1 MTVRELLKTMEKQ
14 AEIQEL
20 MDEEVKLMIS
30 KEIWNLMI
38 NNDMYSF
45 VLRTN
50 DSSNPGEYYKTD
62 RVNLILRS

>member
-50 DSSNPGEYYKTD
+50 DSSHPGEYYKTD